1 MRAGGGTSVNSLP
14 LFAEQ
19 APRGTYRRRLE
30 QKGSGGGWLVMTIS
44 TTIPPTP
51 PLDHDMELSLPADAP
66 RNVVRKRQQRK
77 ARSVAGRHIDEALS
91 GLPIS
96 DQAKASRK
104 AKLIDLPDDTPL
116 KRRIEGV
123 DPEPV

>member
-1 MRAGGGTSVNSLP
+1 
-14 LFAEQ
+14 
-19 APRGTYRRRLE
+19 
-30 QKGSGGGWLVMTIS
+30 MTIS